1 MKIYIETLGCPKNVV
16 DSEEISGR
24 LIKDDNEIVKVPDE
38 ADIILVNTCGFIN
51 DAKQESIDRVLELAE
66 YKKSRCKTLIV
77 TGCLSERYGE
87 ELFAEM
93 PEADVIMGVNDY
105 ENISDIIKKT
115 QVKDSQRALYLSP
128 SSEKYVEMGDR
139 VLSTAKQTAY
149 VKISEGCDNYC
160 SYCSIPY
167 IRGPYRSRPFESIIN
182 EAQKLSAE
190 GCAEI
195 ILVAQ
200 DVTNY
205 GIDLYGKYRIHE
217 LANELS
223 QIEGIKWIR
232 LMYCYPQLITDELIQ
247 VMAQKENICKYIDL
261 PIQHCSNHILEA
273 MNRRVTKDEIINV
286 INKLRSQIPDI
297 SIRTTLIVGLPGET
311 EEDFEELK
319 FFVEEME
326 FDRLGVFEYSPEEGT
341 PAAEME
347 NQIDDI
353 VKKERKDILMK
364 LQQEIALKKNRAQI
378 GKVLTVLT
386 EEKTDDENV
395 YIGRTQYDAPEI
407 DNSVLFTSA
416 SALKKGTFVKVKI
429 TDAMEY
435 DLIGEDI
442 NESAK

>member
-24 LIKDDNEIVKVPDE
+24 LIKDDNEIVKVPEE

-51 DAKQESIDRVLELAE
+51 DAKQESIDRVLELSE

-77 TGCLSERYGE
+77 TGCLSERYGQ

-105 ENISDIIKKT
+105 ENISEIIKKT
-115 QVKDSQRALYLSP
+115 QMNNSQRALYLSP
-128 SSEKYVEMGDR
+128 SSEKYVDMGDR
-139 VLSTAKQTAY
+139 VLSTAKHTAY

-182 EAQKLSAE
+182 EAKKLSAE

-223 QIEGIKWIR
+223 QIDGIKWIR

-247 VMAQKENICKYIDL
+247 IMAQKENICKYIDL
-261 PIQHCSNHILEA
+261 PIQHCSNHILKA
-273 MNRRVTKDEIINV
+273 MNRRVSKEEIINV

-319 FFVEEME
+319 SFVEELQ

-347 NQIDDI
+347 NQIDDL

-364 LQQEIALKKNRAQI
+364 LQQEIALKKNCAQI
-378 GKVLTVLT
+378 GKELIVLT
-386 EEKTDDENV
+386 EEKTDDEDV

-407 DNSVLFTSA
+407 DNSVLFTSSSDLIA
-416 SALKKGTFVKVKI
+416 GNFVKVKI

-442 NESAK
+442 DESAE